1 MRQAGLMRLT
11 RDERSKALGAGHG
24 PLRSLA
30 LVAMGGLL
38 QACSSAPSRNILG
51 SYFPSWMVCA
61 LLALVLT
68 VIVRGVFVRTGID
81 AVLPA
86 PLVAYLGLFAAF
98 TFAVWLIWLA

>member
-1 MRQAGLMRLT
+1 MRQAGLIRST
-11 RDERSKALGAGHG
+11 RDRWPTALEAGHG
-24 PLRSLA
+24 FARAA
-30 LVAMGGLL
+30 LITGMSGLL
-38 QACSSAPSRNILG
+38 QACSGAPSRNILG

-61 LLALVLT
+61 LVALVLT
-68 VIVRGVFVRTGID
+68 IIVRGVFVRTGID